1 MLSFFRIN
9 DPFRLLGVLV
19 ILGLVRAVFFFQVPP
34 LLLPEL
40 NLLIIGE
47 KLGQGATMYVDVWD
61 KTAPLSALIYWGLHY
76 FLGNSILPYRILA
89 ILLIFIQSVFLNWVL
104 IRKNVYNEKSYLPAL
119 FYVLF
124 ACSTFDMLTLSP
136 SLMSLTFLLLV
147 FRNILSLNEE
157 AFDNEIFKTGI
168 YLGIAIL
175 LYLPNFVFIF
185 FIAIG
190 FALFR
195 TASTRQYL
203 LFIYGISFIFSFF
216 VIYYFWVGKL
226 HFFFQNFLS
235 NIFDFNWASY
245 LSWKTIIAVML
256 LPSLFLIVSLLRV
269 FNETSFINFQSNTQ
283 LLMLIWLAISLISNV
298 FAPNFGTYQLILLAP
313 VFSIFITYFFLL
325 YRKKLLKEILFLA
338 LIVLIGFNG
347 YASAY
352 PWGRLQDYINYENLY
367 ANKPKDFAF
376 SQQKILVLGE
386 NLSYYRDNQLA
397 TPYLDWELSQAHFAY
412 LDTYA
417 SMIATYENLEKDLP
431 EIIIDEAGFAEKLFA
446 KISILQSSYTKQ
458 GKFYFLKKEAR
469 KI

>member
-9 DPFRLLGVLV
+9 DPFRLIGVFV
-19 ILGLVRAVFFFQVPP
+19 ILGLVRAVFFFQTPP
-34 LLLPEL
+34 LLIPEL
-40 NLLIIGE
+40 NWLIIGE

-61 KTAPLSALIYWGLHY
+61 RTAPLSALIYWGLYY
-76 FLGNSILPYRILA
+76 FLGNAILPYRILA
-89 ILLIFIQSVFLNWVL
+89 ILLIFIQSAFFNSVL

-124 ACSTFDMLTLSP
+124 ACSSFDMLILSP
-136 SLMSLTFLLLV
+136 SLMSLSFLLLV

-175 LYLPNFVFIF
+175 LYLPNFVFIV

-216 VIYYFWVGKL
+216 LIYYFWIGKL
-226 HFFFQNFLS
+226 LFFFQNFLS
-235 NIFDFNWASY
+235 NIFDFNWASF
-245 LSWKTIIAVML
+245 LTWKTIIAVML
-256 LPSLFLIVSLLRV
+256 VPSLLLIISLLRV

-283 LLMLIWLAISLISNV
+283 LLMLIWLVISLISNI
-298 FAPNFGTYQLILLAP
+298 FAPNFSTYQLVLLAP
-313 VFSIFITYFFLL
+313 VFSLFVTYFFLL

-338 LIVLIGFNG
+338 SILLIGFNG
-347 YASAY
+347 YVSGY
-352 PWGRLQDYINYENLY
+352 PWGRLQGFISYENLY
-367 ANKPKDFAF
+367 VNMPQDFDIKKK
-376 SQQKILVLGE
+376 KILVLGE
-386 NLSYYRDNQLA
+386 NLSYYHHNLLA

-412 LDTYA
+412 LDSYA
-417 SMIATYENLEKDLP
+417 SMIAIYKNFEKDLP
-431 EIIIDEAGFAEKLFA
+431 EIIIDETGFAEKLFA
-446 KISILQSSYTKQ
+446 KISILHKSYTKQ

-469 KI
+469 K